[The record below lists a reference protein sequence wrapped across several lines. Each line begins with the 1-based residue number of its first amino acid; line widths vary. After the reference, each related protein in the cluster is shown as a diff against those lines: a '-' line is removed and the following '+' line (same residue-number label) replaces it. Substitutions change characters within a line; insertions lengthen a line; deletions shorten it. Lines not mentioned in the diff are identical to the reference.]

1 MFGSYFMGRNE
12 VREVVVVEAIRLP
25 VGKSSRAQMDKY
37 GGYYRNM
44 SSQDMLAVILE
55 SVVDRVQAKSSA
67 FDAHEIEDVHVGI
80 LTQIGDQGGNIARVA
95 QLMAR
100 NIPDVVA
107 AATVNRYCNAGLQ
120 AINTCTNAIKVGDGD
135 IMIAA
140 GVENLT
146 HYSMGIDI
154 QLGTF
159 IDVDQIYAHFSPRMS
174 DLQERMSFVQGES
187 AEQVAEKY
195 DLSRE
200 DMDKFGLWSH
210 QKATKAV
217 RDKEAYE
224 KRVVPIDVEIEQPDG
239 STDEQTISEDQTIRS
254 ICLDDPDTAWNQM
267 CGLQPVFREEGRVT
281 AGNSSQISDGAS
293 AVMLM
298 AREKADELGLKP
310 MVKILSTAVAGDDPQ
325 LMLTGPIP
333 AMERA
338 LKRAGDL
345 TMAEMHCIE
354 PNEAFA
360 SPCLAFAK
368 HFDYEFDDPRVNPYG
383 GAIAIGHPI
392 GASGVQFF
400 ANMVHY
406 LVNTNQRYGIQ
417 TLCGGGGV
425 GIATVVERTS

>member
-1 MFGSYFMGRNE
+1 MVTKE
-12 VREVVVVEAIRLP
+12 VREVVVVDAIRLP
-25 VGKSSRAQMDKY
+25 VGKSSRAQMSKF

-44 SSQDMLAVILE
+44 SSQDMLAGVLE
-55 SVVDRVQAKSSA
+55 SLVDRVQQKSSSFNA
-67 FDAHEIEDVHVGI
+67 AEIEDVHVGV

-95 QLMAR
+95 TLMAK
-100 NIPDVVA
+100 NIPDIVA
-107 AATVNRYCNAGLQ
+107 SATVNRYCNAGLQ
-120 AINTCTNAIKVGDGD
+120 AINTCVNAIKVGDGD

-146 HYSMGIDI
+146 HYPMGIDI
-154 QLGTF
+154 QVGF
-159 IDVDQIYAHFSPRMS
+159 MYPVDNIYSHMSETRMD
-174 DLQERMSFVQGES
+174 DLQARMSFVQGES
-187 AEQVAEKY
+187 AELVAEKY

-200 DMDKFGLWSH
+200 NMDKFGLWSH
-210 QKATKAV
+210 QKATHAM
-217 RDKEAYE
+217 RDKENYE
-224 KRVVPIDVEIEQPDG
+224 KRVVPFEVKVENPDG
-239 STDEQTISEDQTIRS
+239 TFETKTVIEDQTVRTIA
-254 ICLDDPDTAWNQM
+254 LEDPNTAWLQM
-267 CGLQPVFREEGRVT
+267 QSLSPVFRPDNGRVT

-310 MVKILSTAVAGDDPQ
+310 MVTILSTAVAGDDPM

-333 AMERA
+333 AQERA

-345 TMAEMHCIE
+345 SMEDMNCIE

-368 HFDYEFDDPRVNPYG
+368 HFDYPFDDPRVNPYG

-392 GASGVQFF
+392 GASGCQFF
-400 ANMVHY
+400 TNMVHF
-406 LVNTNQRYGIQ
+406 LVNEKKRYGIQ

-425 GIATVVERTS
+425 GIATVVERVVN

>member
-1 MFGSYFMGRNE
+1 MSRNK

-25 VGKSSRAQMDKY
+25 IGKSSRAQMAKF
-37 GGYYRNM
+37 GGYYRNS
-44 SSQDMLAVILE
+44 SSQDMLASVLE
-55 SVVDRVQAKSSA
+55 SLVDRVQAKSTQ
-67 FDAHEIEDVHVGI
+67 FDAHEIEDVHVGV
-80 LTQIGDQGGNIARVA
+80 LSQIGDQGGNIARIA
-95 QLMAR
+95 QLLAN
-100 NIPDVVA
+100 NIPDIVA

-120 AINTCTNAIKVGDGD
+120 AINTCCNAIKVGDGD

-146 HYSMGIDI
+146 HYPMSIDI

-159 IDVDQIYAHFSPRMS
+159 IEVEQIHAQFTNQMA

-187 AEQVAEKY
+187 AELVAEKY
-195 DLSRE
+195 ELTRE

-210 QKATKAV
+210 QKATRAM
-217 RDKEAYE
+217 RDKKSYE
-224 KRVVPIDVEIEQPDG
+224 ERVIPIDVSIEQPDG
-239 STDEQTISEDQTIRS
+239 TSETQTVKEDQTVRT
-254 ICLDDPDTAWNQM
+254 ICQDDPETAWTQISN
-267 CGLQPVFREEGRVT
+267 LKPVFREDGKVT

-298 AREKADELGLKP
+298 AREKAEELGLKP
-310 MVKILSTAVAGDDPQ
+310 MVKILSTAVAGDDPK

-345 TMAEMHCIE
+345 TMEDMDCIE

-360 SPCLAFAK
+360 SPCLAFANY
-368 HFDYEFDDPRVNPYG
+368 FDYAFDDPRVNPYG

-392 GASGVQFF
+392 GSSGVQYF
-400 ANMVHY
+400 ANMAHY
-406 LVNTNQRYGIQ
+406 LVNENKKYGLQ

-425 GIATVVERTS
+425 GIATVVERVK

>member
-1 MFGSYFMGRNE
+1 MMNRNE

-25 VGKSSRAQMDKY
+25 IGKSSRAQMAKF
-37 GGYYRNM
+37 GGYYRNT
-44 SSQDMLAVILE
+44 SSQDMLVGVLE
-55 SVVDRVQAKSSA
+55 SLVDRVQANSSQ

-80 LTQIGDQGGNIARVA
+80 LTQIGDQGGNIARLA
-95 QLMAR
+95 QLIAR
-100 NIPDVVA
+100 NIPDIVA

-120 AINTCTNAIKVGDGD
+120 AINTCCNAIKVGDGD

-146 HYSMGIDI
+146 HYPMSIDI

-159 IDVDQIYAHFSPRMS
+159 IDVEQIHGQFSNQMS
-174 DLQERMSFVQGES
+174 ELQERMSFVQGES
-187 AEQVAEKY
+187 AELVAEKY
-195 DLSRE
+195 RLTRE
-200 DMDKFGLWSH
+200 DMDKFSLWSH
-210 QKATKAV
+210 QKATRAM
-217 RDKEAYE
+217 RDKENYE
-224 KRVVPIDVEIEQPDG
+224 KRVVPIDVSIEQPDG
-239 STDEQTISEDQTIRS
+239 TSETQTVREDQTVRT
-254 ICLDDPDTAWNQM
+254 ICQDDPETAWTQISN
-267 CGLQPVFREEGRVT
+267 LKPAFREDGMVT

-298 AREKADELGLKP
+298 AREKAEELGLKP
-310 MVKILSTAVAGDDPQ
+310 MVKILSTAVAGDDPK

-345 TMAEMHCIE
+345 TIEDMDCIE

-368 HFDYEFDDPRVNPYG
+368 HFEYAFEDPRVNPYG

-392 GASGVQFF
+392 GSSGVQYF
-400 ANMVHY
+400 ANMAHY
-406 LVNTNQRYGIQ
+406 LVNKKKKYGIQ

-425 GIATVVERTS
+425 GIATVVERVI

>member
-1 MFGSYFMGRNE
+1 MNRN
-12 VREVVVVEAIRLP
+12 VIREVVVVEAIRLP

-37 GGYYRNM
+37 GGYYRNS
-44 SSQDMLAVILE
+44 SSQDMLVNVLE
-55 SVVDRVQAKSSA
+55 SLVDRVGSKSSS
-67 FDAHEIEDVHVGI
+67 FDAHDIEDVQVGI
-80 LTQIGDQGGNIARVA
+80 LSQIGDQGGNIARIA
-95 QLMAR
+95 QLMAH
-100 NIPDVVA
+100 NIPDIVA
-107 AATVNRYCNAGLQ
+107 GATVNRYCNAGLQ

-159 IDVDQIYAHFSPRMS
+159 IDVEQIHAQFSNRMS

-187 AEQVAEKY
+187 AEQVADKY
-195 DLSRE
+195 GLTRE
-200 DMDKFGLWSH
+200 DMDKFGIWSH
-210 QKATKAV
+210 QKATKAM
-217 RDKEAYE
+217 RDKPAYE
-224 KRVVPIDVEIEQPDG
+224 KRVVPVEVEIEDPDG
-239 STDEQTISEDQTIRS
+239 STEMKTVTEDQTVRA
-254 ICLDDPDTAWNQM
+254 ICQDDPELAWEQIKSLN
-267 CGLQPVFREEGRVT
+267 PVFRDDGRVT

-298 AREKADELGLKP
+298 ARDKADELGLKP
-310 MVKILSTAVAGDDPQ
+310 LVRVLSTAVAGDDPQ
-325 LMLTGPIP
+325 IMLTGPIP

-338 LKRAGDL
+338 LTRAGDL
-345 TMAEMHCIE
+345 TMGDMHCIE

-368 HFDYEFDDPRVNPYG
+368 HFDYAFDDPRVNPYG

-392 GASGVQFF
+392 GSSGVQFF
-400 ANMVHY
+400 ANMAHY

-425 GIATVVERTS
+425 GIATVVERVK

>member
-1 MFGSYFMGRNE
+1 MKRNE
-12 VREVVVVEAIRLP
+12 IREVVVVEAIRLP
-25 VGKSSRAQMDKY
+25 IGKSSRAQMDKF
-37 GGYYRNM
+37 GGYYRNT
-44 SSQDMLAVILE
+44 SSQDMLVSVLE
-55 SVVDRVQAKSSA
+55 SLVDRVESKSSN
-67 FDAHEIEDVHVGI
+67 FDAHEIEDVQVGI
-80 LTQIGDQGGNIARVA
+80 LSQIGDQGGNIARIA

-100 NIPDVVA
+100 NIPDIVA
-107 AATVNRYCNAGLQ
+107 GATVNRYCNAGLQ

-159 IDVDQIYAHFSPRMS
+159 IDVEQIHAQFSNRMS

-187 AEQVAEKY
+187 AEQVADKY
-195 DLSRE
+195 GLTRE
-200 DMDKFGLWSH
+200 DMDKFGIWSH
-210 QKATKAV
+210 QKATKGM
-217 RDKEAYE
+217 RDKTEYE
-224 KRVVPIDVEIEQPDG
+224 KRVVPVEVEVEHPDG
-239 STDEQTISEDQTIRS
+239 STEMKTVTEDQTVRE
-254 ICLDDPDTAWNQM
+254 ICLDDPETAWMQM
-267 CGLQPVFREEGRVT
+267 ESLNPVFREDGRVT

-310 MVKILSTAVAGDDPQ
+310 FVKVLSTAVAGDDPQ

-338 LKRAGDL
+338 LTRAGNL
-345 TMAEMHCIE
+345 TMADMHCIE

-368 HFDYEFDDPRVNPYG
+368 HFDYSFDDPRVNPYG

-392 GASGVQFF
+392 GSSGVQFF
-400 ANMVHY
+400 TNMVHF

-425 GIATVVERTS
+425 GIATIVQNVR

>member
-1 MFGSYFMGRNE
+1 MNRNE

-25 VGKSSRAQMDKY
+25 VGKSSRAQMAKY
-37 GGYYRNM
+37 GGYYRNS
-44 SSQDMLAVILE
+44 SSQDMLASILD
-55 SVVDRVQAKSSA
+55 SLVDRVQAKSSH
-67 FDAHEIEDVHVGI
+67 FDAHEIEDVHVGV
-80 LTQIGDQGGNIARVA
+80 LSQIGDQGGNIARIA
-95 QLMAR
+95 QLLAK

-120 AINTCTNAIKVGDGD
+120 AINTCCNAIKVGDGD

-146 HYSMGIDI
+146 HYPMSIDI

-159 IDVDQIYAHFSPRMS
+159 IEVEQIHAQFSNKMS
-174 DLQERMSFVQGES
+174 ELQERMSFVQGES
-187 AEQVAEKY
+187 AELVAEKY
-195 DLSRE
+195 ELTRE

-210 QKATKAV
+210 QKATRAM
-217 RDKEAYE
+217 RDEINYK
-224 KRVVPIDVEIEQPDG
+224 KRVVPIEVSIEQPEG
-239 STDEQTISEDQTIRS
+239 TSETLTVNEDQTVRT
-254 ICLDDPDTAWNQM
+254 ICQDDPETAWTQISS
-267 CGLQPVFREEGRVT
+267 LKPAFREDGKVT

-298 AREKADELGLKP
+298 SREKADELGLTP
-310 MVKILSTAVAGDDPQ
+310 MVKILSTAVAGDDPK

-338 LKRAGDL
+338 LKRAGNL
-345 TMAEMHCIE
+345 TIEDMNCIE

-368 HFDYEFDDPRVNPYG
+368 HFDYAYDDTRVNPYG

-392 GASGVQFF
+392 GSSGVQYF
-400 ANMVHY
+400 ANMVHF
-406 LVNTNQRYGIQ
+406 LVNEKKNYGIQ

-425 GIATVVERTS
+425 GIATVVERVK

>member
-1 MFGSYFMGRNE
+1 MKRNE

-25 VGKSSRAQMDKY
+25 TGKSSRAQMDKF
-37 GGYYRNM
+37 GGYYRNS
-44 SSQDMLAVILE
+44 SSQDMLVSVLE
-55 SVVDRVQAKSSA
+55 SLVDRVGVKSSD
-67 FDAHEIEDVHVGI
+67 FDAHEIEDVQVGI
-80 LTQIGDQGGNIARVA
+80 LSQIGDQGGNIARIA

-100 NIPDVVA
+100 NIPDIVA
-107 AATVNRYCNAGLQ
+107 GATVNRYCNAGLQ
-120 AINTCTNAIKVGDGD
+120 AINTCANALKVGDGD

-159 IDVDQIYAHFSPRMS
+159 IDVEQIHAQFSNRMS

-187 AEQVAEKY
+187 AEQVADKY
-195 DLSRE
+195 KLTRE
-200 DMDKFGLWSH
+200 DIDHFSLWSH
-210 QKATKAV
+210 QKATKGM
-217 RDKEAYE
+217 RDKKEYE
-224 KRVVPIDVEIEQPDG
+224 KRVVPIEVEIEHPDG
-239 STDEQTISEDQTIRS
+239 STEMRTVAEDQTIRDV
-254 ICLDDPDTAWNQM
+254 CLDDPDIAWEQM
-267 CGLQPVFREEGRVT
+267 KSLKPVFREGGKVT

-310 MVKILSTAVAGDDPQ
+310 LVSILSTAVAGDDPQ

-338 LKRAGDL
+338 LTRAGDL
-345 TMAEMHCIE
+345 TIEDMHCIE

-368 HFDYEFDDPRVNPYG
+368 HFDYPFDDPRVNPYG

-392 GASGVQFF
+392 GSSGVQFF
-400 ANMVHY
+400 TNMVHY
-406 LVNTNQRYGIQ
+406 LVNTKQRYGIQ

-425 GIATVVERTS
+425 GIATVVERTT

>member
-1 MFGSYFMGRNE
+1 MKRNE
-12 VREVVVVEAIRLP
+12 IREVVVVEAIRLP
-25 VGKSSRAQMDKY
+25 IGKSSRAQMDKF
-37 GGYYRNM
+37 GGYYRNT
-44 SSQDMLAVILE
+44 SSQDMLVSVLE
-55 SVVDRVQAKSSA
+55 SLVDRVESKSSS
-67 FDAHEIEDVHVGI
+67 FDAHEIEDVQVGI
-80 LTQIGDQGGNIARVA
+80 LSQIGDQGGNIARIA
-95 QLMAR
+95 QLMAK
-100 NIPDVVA
+100 NLPDIVA
-107 AATVNRYCNAGLQ
+107 GATVNRYCNAGLQ

-159 IDVDQIYAHFSPRMS
+159 IDVEQIHAQFSNRMS

-187 AEQVAEKY
+187 AEQVADKY
-195 DLSRE
+195 GLTRE
-200 DMDKFGLWSH
+200 DMDKFGIWSH
-210 QKATKAV
+210 QKATKGM
-217 RDKEAYE
+217 RNTQEYE
-224 KRVVPIDVEIEQPDG
+224 KRVIPIEIEIEQPDG
-239 STDEQTISEDQTIRS
+239 STETKTVTKDQTIRE
-254 ICLDDPDTAWNQM
+254 ICLDDPETAWEQM
-267 CGLQPVFREEGRVT
+267 KSLNPVFREDGRVT

-310 MVKILSTAVAGDDPQ
+310 FVKVLSTAVAGDDPQ

-338 LKRAGDL
+338 LTRAGDL
-345 TMAEMHCIE
+345 TMAEMNCIE

-368 HFDYEFDDPRVNPYG
+368 HFDYAFNDSRVNPYG

-392 GASGVQFF
+392 GSSGVQFF
-400 ANMVHY
+400 TNMVHY
-406 LVNTNQRYGIQ
+406 LLNTNQRYGIQ

-425 GIATVVERTS
+425 GIATVVERTK

>member
-1 MFGSYFMGRNE
+1 MNRNE

-25 VGKSSRAQMDKY
+25 IGKSSRAQMAKF
-37 GGYYRNM
+37 GGYYRNS
-44 SSQDMLAVILE
+44 SSQDMLASILE
-55 SVVDRVQAKSSA
+55 SLVDRVQAKSA
-67 FDAHEIEDVHVGI
+67 QFDAHEIEDVHVGI
-80 LTQIGDQGGNIARVA
+80 LSQIGDQGGNIARIA
-95 QLMAR
+95 QLLAK
-100 NIPDVVA
+100 NIPDIVA

-120 AINTCTNAIKVGDGD
+120 AINTCCNAIKVGDGD

-146 HYSMGIDI
+146 HYPMSIDI

-159 IDVDQIYAHFSPRMS
+159 IEVEQIHAQFSNKMS
-174 DLQERMSFVQGES
+174 ELQERMSFVQGES
-187 AEQVAEKY
+187 AELVAEKY
-195 DLSRE
+195 ELTRE
-200 DMDKFGLWSH
+200 EMDKFSLWSH
-210 QKATKAV
+210 QKATRAM
-217 RDKEAYE
+217 RDKLNYE
-224 KRVVPIDVEIEQPDG
+224 KRVVPIDVSIEQPEG
-239 STDEQTISEDQTIRS
+239 TSVTQTVKEDQTVRT
-254 ICLDDPDTAWNQM
+254 ICQDDPETAWAQISN
-267 CGLQPVFREEGRVT
+267 LKPVFREDGRVT

-298 AREKADELGLKP
+298 AREKADALGLKP
-310 MVKILSTAVAGDDPQ
+310 MVKILSTAVAGDDPK

-345 TMAEMHCIE
+345 TIEDMNCIE

-368 HFDYEFDDPRVNPYG
+368 HFDYAFDDQRVNPYG

-392 GASGVQFF
+392 GSSGVQYF
-400 ANMVHY
+400 ANMAHY
-406 LVNTNQRYGIQ
+406 LVNENKKYGLQ

-425 GIATVVERTS
+425 GIATVVERAK

>member
-1 MFGSYFMGRNE
+1 MNRNE

-25 VGKSSRAQMDKY
+25 IGKSSRAQMAKF
-37 GGYYRNM
+37 GGYYRNS
-44 SSQDMLAVILE
+44 SSQDMLASILE
-55 SVVDRVQAKSSA
+55 SLVDRVQAKSA
-67 FDAHEIEDVHVGI
+67 QFDAHEIEDVHVGI
-80 LTQIGDQGGNIARVA
+80 LSQIGDQGGNIARIA
-95 QLMAR
+95 QLLAR
-100 NIPDVVA
+100 NIPDIVA

-120 AINTCTNAIKVGDGD
+120 AINTCCNAIKVGDGD

-146 HYSMGIDI
+146 HYPMSIDI

-159 IDVDQIYAHFSPRMS
+159 IEVEQIHAQFSSKMS
-174 DLQERMSFVQGES
+174 ELQERMSFVQGES
-187 AEQVAEKY
+187 AELVAEKY
-195 DLSRE
+195 ELTRE
-200 DMDKFGLWSH
+200 EMDKFSLWSH
-210 QKATKAV
+210 QKATRAM
-217 RDKEAYE
+217 RDKLNYE
-224 KRVVPIDVEIEQPDG
+224 KRVVPIDVSIEQPEG
-239 STDEQTISEDQTIRS
+239 TSVTQTVKEDQTVRS
-254 ICLDDPDTAWNQM
+254 ICQDDPETAWTQISN
-267 CGLQPVFREEGRVT
+267 LKPVFREDGRVT

-310 MVKILSTAVAGDDPQ
+310 MVKILSTAVAGDDPK

-345 TMAEMHCIE
+345 TMEDMNCIE

-368 HFDYEFDDPRVNPYG
+368 HFDYAYDDQRVNPYG

-392 GASGVQFF
+392 GSSGVQYF
-400 ANMVHY
+400 ANMAHY
-406 LVNTNQRYGIQ
+406 LVNENKKYGLQ

-425 GIATVVERTS
+425 GIATVVERVK